1 MIKFNAEIKEVIIR
15 NTNDEETQKILDY
28 IHENMNDLELHDG
41 WNYAVDVTDA
51 IGRTANADILFDEG
65 YNDEE

>member
-41 WNYAVDVTDA
+41 CNYAVDVTDA